1 MHMCI
6 YICTNCVF
14 VLLWLGVRI
23 LKVFTCV
30 CVYFLFVCVCVRASV
45 CVCVC
50 VRLFVGV
57 FDCLFVVCADPLA
70 ESPLTGQPGTTIYI
84 DR

>member
-1 MHMCI
+1 M
-6 YICTNCVF
+6 
-14 VLLWLGVRI
+14 R
-23 LKVFTCV
+23 
-30 CVYFLFVCVCVRASV
+30 VCVCVRAS
-45 CVCVC
+45 VC